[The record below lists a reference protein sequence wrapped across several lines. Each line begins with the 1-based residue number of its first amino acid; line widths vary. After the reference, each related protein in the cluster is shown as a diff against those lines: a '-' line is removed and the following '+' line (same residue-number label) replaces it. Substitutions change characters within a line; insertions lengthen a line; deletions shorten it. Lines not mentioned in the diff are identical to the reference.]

1 MDLSPSTPVEPGPG
15 VRAAGPT
22 QGPTSEPSPAPP
34 VGEDLGPLLLP
45 AGLPGFPELRTCRL
59 GRLAG
64 AGAFALLEAEAPAGP
79 RFVVMPVG
87 EPGAVLGAAA
97 VAEAAAALGTAE
109 ADLLFLLI
117 VTLAG
122 TPGGREAF
130 VNLRAP
136 LVVDTARRTARQ
148 LVLADP
154 RLPLRQPLEARR
166 AA

>member
-1 MDLSPSTPVEPGPG
+1 MDLSPVNPVE
-15 VRAAGPT
+15 AGPAVLAGQPART
-22 QGPTSEPSPAPP
+22 PNPEPSPGAPG
-34 VGEDLGPLLLP
+34 GEDLGPLLLP
-45 AGLPGFPELRTCRL
+45 AGLPGFPELRMCRL
-59 GRLAG
+59 RRL
-64 AGAFALLEAEAPAGP
+64 AGAFALLEAEEPAGP

-87 EPGAVLGAAA
+87 EPRAVLGRAA
-97 VAEAAAALGTAE
+97 VEEAAAALDTAE

-122 TPGGREAF
+122 GPAGRQAF

-136 LVVDTARRTARQ
+136 LVVDAARRTARQ

-154 RLPLRQPLEARR
+154 RLPLRQPLEVRR

>member
-1 MDLSPSTPVEPGPG
+1 MDLPPANPVEPGPAVPAG
-15 VRAAGPT
+15 QPGRAPT
-22 QGPTSEPSPAPP
+22 PEPSPGAPG
-34 VGEDLGPLLLP
+34 GEDLGPLLLP
-45 AGLPGFPELRTCRL
+45 AGLPGFPELRACRL
-59 GRLAG
+59 SRL
-64 AGAFALLEAEAPAGP
+64 AGAFALLEAEEPAGP

-87 EPGAVLGAAA
+87 EPRAVLGTAA
-97 VAEAAAALGTAE
+97 VEEAGAALGTGE

-122 TPGGREAF
+122 GPGGREAF

-136 LVVDTARRTARQ
+136 LVVDAVRRTARQ

-154 RLPLRQPLEARR
+154 RLPLRQPLEAHR